1 LRLLFFALLVVTP
14 IAAQNRFERFGRDLT
29 RVREELRIPKLSAA
43 IVESGKIVWRSGTA
57 VPPVSGAPL
66 QQSITAVQVM
76 QLVERGLMSLDDPV
90 AKYDAA
96 ANLPAGA
103 TVRQVLSHTADG
115 TPGEEY
121 LYNREFFSSL
131 TAALEKLTGK
141 PLRAL
146 SKLEDLAKYAIALDG
161 TELVSAK
168 NKAAMFTPAKSKRGV
183 LLACGLGWF
192 SQSYSG
198 ERIVWDFGQDEQS
211 STLFVKLP
219 GRKLTLIVVSDS
231 KALVEAAH
239 LEDGNVA
246 RSPVALAFL
255 EDVVFSRAFQRDEME
270 NRALQAFYLGKQDES
285 AALLRETLDK
295 FPELESS
302 DDLTLLRLLSQ
313 LHFPATEANA
323 TVVIREHPYLPPAWF
338 YYGMFVENEK
348 RYREAAA
355 CFEQITE
362 HRPPWHHWSVGEAKK
377 ELSTLQ

>member
-1 LRLLFFALLVVTP
+1 
-14 IAAQNRFERFGRDLT
+14 
-29 RVREELRIPKLSAA
+29 
-43 IVESGKIVWRSGTA
+43 
-57 VPPVSGAPL
+57 
-66 QQSITAVQVM
+66 
-76 QLVERGLMSLDDPV
+76 
-90 AKYDAA
+90 
-96 ANLPAGA
+96 
-103 TVRQVLSHTADG
+103 
-115 TPGEEY
+115 
-121 LYNREFFSSL
+121 L
-131 TAALEKLTGK
+131 TAAVEKVFGK
-141 PLRAL
+141 PLRAPW
-146 SKLEDLAKYAIALDG
+146 KIEDLAKYAIALDG
-161 TELVSAK
+161 TGLVSGS
-168 NKAAMFTPAKSKRGV
+168 NKATMFTPGKSKHGV

-192 SQSYSG
+192 SQTHFG

-219 GRKLTLIVVSDS
+219 ARKLTLIVVSDS
-231 KALVEAAH
+231 KNLVEAAH

-246 RSPVALAFL
+246 RSAVALAFL
-255 EDVVFSRAFQRDEME
+255 EDVVFSRTFQRDEME

-285 AALLRETLDK
+285 AAVLRETLNK

-313 LHFPATEANA
+313 LHSSATEASA

-362 HRPPWHHWSVGEAKK
+362 HQPPWHHWSVAEAKK